1 MIVGLTIFSQIII
14 SSSTTT
20 ATAAAATEMTDM
32 ELEDKAIK
40 QEIGPSK
47 TEQIEEEKEDDTAKQ
62 EDEQQLPLGITMIQG
77 PLLPPST
84 VLANVTST
92 IPPTALAGA
101 DQVVKEGDKVTLDGT
116 GSFDPD
122 GTIVSY
128 KWMLE
133 EWDDED
139 PPATLSDANT
149 TTATFTA
156 PVLNST
162 SGAYG
167 LDLTVTDNDGLTHT
181 DSKVVTVKKAAS
193 EESNIQ

>member
-1 MIVGLTIFSQIII
+1 MRILVYFMTILFSSSLFFGLTSITSNSAALGKVLASDDTMIMGQ
-14 SSSTTT
+14 
-20 ATAAAATEMTDM
+20 TAA
-32 ELEDKAIK
+32 
-40 QEIGPSK
+40 QEEV
-47 TEQIEEEKEDDTAKQ
+47 EQVITQQKE
-62 EDEQQLPLGITMIQG
+62 QLPLADT
-77 PLLPPST
+77 ST
-84 VLANVTST
+84 TPISDNVTST

-139 PPATLSDANT
+139 PPATLSGANT
-149 TTATFTA
+149 TIATFTA